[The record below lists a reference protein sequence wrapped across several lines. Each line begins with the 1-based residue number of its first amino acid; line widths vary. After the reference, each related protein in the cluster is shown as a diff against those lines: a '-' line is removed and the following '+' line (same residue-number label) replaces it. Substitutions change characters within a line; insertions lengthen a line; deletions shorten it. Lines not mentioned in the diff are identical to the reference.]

1 MGIVGHKLSK
11 HCAAFILIRHKLL
24 THRMCV
30 CVRYSVRAEGDAV
43 REHDRILLESC
54 RFKVGDDVIQ

>member
-1 MGIVGHKLSK
+1 M
-11 HCAAFILIRHKLL
+11 LIHVL
-24 THRMCV
+24 TVICVTV

-54 RFKVGDDVIQ
+54 RFKVKHY